1 MSSSDEDVIRR
12 PGRSTGAG
20 QPGSPSASE
29 HSEAPARSQSPAGS
43 DAGNANG
50 YDDADLFGSDASD
63 GGFGDDNEYGQLPLL
78 LERHSL
84 TSEQTTPADARRR
97 RTRFR
102 R

>member
-1 MSSSDEDVIRR
+1 MSSSDEDVVRR
-12 PGRSTGAG
+12 PGRSAGAG

-63 GGFGDDNEYGQLPLL
+63 GGFGDDNEYDKLSRLVR
-78 LERHSL
+78 RHAL
-84 TSEQTTPADARRR
+84 TVIQATPADARRR
-97 RTRFR
+97 RTRFGR
-102 R
+102 